1 MKTDPGVTQTLV
13 TFLTGGGLL
22 ALIAAVVRSWRTVRT
37 GALAST
43 RAVVKDLVEARNEAE
58 ARQDVADRRSVF
70 WQDVAMRYRRQL
82 VTAGI
87 TPDPKDPKPPPMN
100 AQAVR
105 TDRAR
110 RDRQP
115 GRRFQAELEDTGDI
129 LG

>member
-1 MKTDPGVTQTLV
+1 VKLDPDVTQTLV
-13 TFLTGGGLL
+13 TFLTGGGAL
-22 ALIAAVVRSWRTVRT
+22 ALIAAIVRSYRTVRT
-37 GALAST
+37 GALSST

-82 VTAGI
+82 VSAGI
-87 TPDPKDPKPPPMN
+87 TPDPRDPKPPPMN
-100 AQAVR
+100 AQTAR

-115 GRRFQAELEDTGDI
+115 GRRSERELEDTGDI